1 MKVGGLFSLIEQFFN
16 AVIGLHF
23 YFFLMLFTP
32 LMVSG

>member
-16 AVIGLHF
+16 AVIRVAFL
-23 YFFLMLFTP
+23 FFLMLFTP